1 MIRKQTF
8 YQFAVEVQNIFKA
21 FITFI
26 MLFIFFYG
34 FYNFYYSLIIRNCKK
49 KLNSQNSLEHID
61 EVLITNQQNRVDIEL
76 TVFVF

>member
-1 MIRKQTF
+1 
-8 YQFAVEVQNIFKA
+8 
-21 FITFI
+21 